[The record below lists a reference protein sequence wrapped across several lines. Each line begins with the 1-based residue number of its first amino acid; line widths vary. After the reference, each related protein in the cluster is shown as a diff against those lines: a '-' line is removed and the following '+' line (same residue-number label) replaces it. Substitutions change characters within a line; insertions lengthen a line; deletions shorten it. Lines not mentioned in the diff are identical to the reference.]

1 MGGLVAKTFFSRCAA
16 ALYLLLSASIAT
28 AAGLGKLTVISALG
42 QPFRGEIDLVSVT
55 KEEQGLL
62 NVRLASPEAFR
73 QADVPLTTFVSNLK
87 ISIDTRPSGEQFVKV
102 SSVQP
107 LNEPFVDFLI
117 ELYWTSGR
125 LVRAYTALLDP
136 PLNTAE
142 ASGGP
147 AEVKI
152 LPPAQVLDGAPASAA
167 PPASIEPQPAGSN
180 ITQQGGVQSQGVDVE
195 PGLAQGA
202 PREARVVV
210 PEPSAQQ
217 LGSGSVTPVGAGI
230 EHTVKR
236 GDTLAKVAVANKPV
250 EVSLDQMLVS
260 MFRANPG
267 AFAGKNMNRLK
278 VGTVLRVPERGSID
292 DVSAAEARR
301 EVRAQ
306 AASWNAYREKL
317 AAIAGAGPAMPAAS
331 SQSAAGKV
339 GSTTED
345 KRLSAPEAPKEVLKL
360 SKGEGEKAGMP
371 AAGKVPPDRVRTL
384 EEELAAKNK
393 ALGEASQRVAAL
405 EKTVKDMELL
415 MEIKSKGMSDV
426 QKAAEASKTPPP
438 DANPSKSAD
447 KPAPVPQDT
456 PAAGPKGEAAPVP
469 GADPPKANGAPA
481 VGASPPSA
489 ATPEETPKP
498 KPKLPPPPPPP
509 PPPSFLDQLLG
520 EPLILAGAAAAI
532 LGIGGFVAYR
542 RRKAGEGGGKQA
554 NTKGKGGK
562 KNSSVEPNPD
572 LDDENPGGSVDSASG
587 VGESTDGDPLE
598 EVNVLLNYGRYDLA
612 EKTLQEA
619 IAANPV
625 RYELHTK
632 LLEIFAHRRNT
643 AAFEQLARE
652 LQKATGG
659 QGDVWDKVVQLGYQ
673 IDPEN
678 PRFAAG
684 RTADLS
690 SLSAGALGGSSLAAA
705 AGALG
710 GSDLDFNLELGNSA
724 EVAGTDIDLSGMDA
738 GGQGAVTPTDID
750 LSELGIAAPGAARLD
765 PSATL
770 PGVMAFQDTVKI
782 ETQQPE
788 EAAVGASSALNFSIS
803 MPELPA
809 GTAAAAGSAAKNA
822 GSGAGVDFGM
832 DSIDLAGGPAAEQSA
847 PDIDLSGIDLDL
859 GGASATST
867 AEGTRDE
874 RWYDVQ
880 TKFDL
885 AKAYQEMGDKEG
897 AREVLQEV
905 IAEGDAQQKQAAE
918 QVLASLG

>member
-1 MGGLVAKTFFSRCAA
+1 MVGKTFFSRCAA
-16 ALYLLLSASIAT
+16 ALCLLLSASIAS

-73 QADVPLTTFVSNLK
+73 QADVPFTTFVSNLK
-87 ISIDTRPSGEQFVKV
+87 VSIDTRPGGEQFVRV
-102 SSVQP
+102 SSAQP

-142 ASGGP
+142 SFGGQ
-147 AEVKI
+147 AEVKM
-152 LPPAQVLDGAPASAA
+152 LPPAQVLDGAPAPAA
-167 PPASIEPQPAGSN
+167 PPAFIEPQPAGSS
-180 ITQQGGVQSQGVDVE
+180 ITQQGGGQSQGVDVE
-195 PGLAQGA
+195 PGLAQGV
-202 PREARVVV
+202 PRAATVVV
-210 PEPSAQQ
+210 PEPAAQQ
-217 LGSGSVTPVGAGI
+217 PGAGSGASVGTAI

-236 GDTLAKVAVANKPV
+236 GDTLAKVAAANKPA

-267 AFAGKNMNRLK
+267 SFAGKNMNRLK

-306 AASWNAYREKL
+306 AANWSAYREKL
-317 AAIAGAGPAMPAAS
+317 AATAGASPAMPTAS
-331 SQSAAGKV
+331 SQRAAGKV

-345 KRLSAPEAPKEVLKL
+345 MRLPAPDAPKEVLKL
-360 SKGEGEKAGMP
+360 SKGEGEKAGTS
-371 AAGKVPPDRVRTL
+371 AAGQAPPDRVRSL

-438 DANPSKSAD
+438 DANPAKSAD
-447 KPAPVPQDT
+447 KPAPAPQDAPT
-456 PAAGPKGEAAPVP
+456 TVPKGEAAAVP
-469 GADPPKANGAPA
+469 GVEPPKVTATPA
-481 VGASPPSA
+481 VDVPSGST
-489 ATPEETPKP
+489 ATPQETPKP

-509 PPPSFLDQLLG
+509 PPPSFLDQLMG
-520 EPLILAGAAAAI
+520 DPLMLAGAAAAI
-532 LGIGGFVAYR
+532 LGIGGLVVYR
-542 RRKAGEGGGKQA
+542 RRKAGVGGQKQA

-562 KNSSVEPNPD
+562 KNSSVEPDPD
-572 LDDENPGGSVDSASG
+572 LDGEKPGGRVEQGPGGGA
-587 VGESTDGDPLE
+587 STDGDLLD
-598 EVNVLLNYGRYDLA
+598 EVNTLLNFGRYDLA
-612 EKTLQEA
+612 EQRLQDA

-659 QGDVWDKVVQLGYQ
+659 QGDVWDKVVRLGYQ
-673 IDPEN
+673 IDPDN
-678 PRFAAG
+678 PRYAVG

-690 SLSAGALGGSSLAAA
+690 PLSTVALGGGSLAAA

-710 GSDLDFNLELGNSA
+710 GSDLDFDLELGNSA
-724 EVAGTDIDLSGMDA
+724 QAAGTDIDLSGMDA
-738 GGQGAVTPTDID
+738 DGEESITPTDID
-750 LSELGIAAPGAARLD
+750 LSELGIAVPGAARLD

-770 PGVMAFQDTVKI
+770 PGAMAFQDTVKI
-782 ETQQPE
+782 ETQQPDQ
-788 EAAVGASSALNFSIS
+788 AAIGAASALDFNIDI
-803 MPELPA
+803 PELSA
-809 GTAAAAGSAAKNA
+809 STTAASGSAEKNA
-822 GSGAGVDFGM
+822 GSGQGLHFEMG
-832 DSIDLAGGPAAEQSA
+832 SIDLAGGRAPEQSA

-859 GGASATST
+859 GGATATST